1 MPLLAGYMV
10 PHPPIAV
17 AEIGRGEEKKI
28 QATLDAFD
36 AVAADIAA
44 LKPDTIIVIS
54 PHSVMYRD
62 YFHISPGKKAL
73 GNLGRFRAPQV
84 QFEQEYDTKLVATI
98 EDLCDRQRFPAGTMG
113 EVDKFLDHGTM
124 VPLYF
129 VNKRYKG
136 YKLVGEVD
144 KFLDHGTMVP
154 LYFVNKRYKG
164 YKLVRIGLSALPL
177 ELHWQFGQI
186 IRNAID
192 RRGERVVF
200 IGSGDLAH
208 CQKEDG
214 PYGYR
219 PSGPEYDER
228 IMDVMGRADFKAL
241 LDFDERFLDDCM
253 ECGHRSFT
261 IMGGAFADD
270 KVNVKKLS
278 HEATFG
284 VGYGIC
290 IYHPM

>member
-28 QATLDAFD
+28 QVTLDAFD

-44 LKPDTIIVIS
+44 LKPDTIIVTS

-62 YFHISPGKKAL
+62 YFHISPGKKAI

-84 QFEQEYDTKLVATI
+84 QFEQEYDTDLVATI
-98 EDLCDRQRFPAGTMG
+98 EKLCDRQRFPAGTM
-113 EVDKFLDHGTM
+113 
-124 VPLYF
+124 
-129 VNKRYKG
+129 
-136 YKLVGEVD
+136 GEVD

-261 IMGGAFADD
+261 IMGGAFAND

>member
-44 LKPDTIIVIS
+44 LKPDTIIVTS

-98 EDLCDRQRFPAGTMG
+98 EDL
-113 EVDKFLDHGTM
+113 
-124 VPLYF
+124 
-129 VNKRYKG
+129 
-136 YKLVGEVD
+136 
-144 KFLDHGTMVP
+144 
-154 LYFVNKRYKG
+154 VNKRYKG

-228 IMDVMGRADFKAL
+228 I
-241 LDFDERFLDDCM
+241 DERFLDDCM

-261 IMGGAFADD
+261 IMGGAFAND